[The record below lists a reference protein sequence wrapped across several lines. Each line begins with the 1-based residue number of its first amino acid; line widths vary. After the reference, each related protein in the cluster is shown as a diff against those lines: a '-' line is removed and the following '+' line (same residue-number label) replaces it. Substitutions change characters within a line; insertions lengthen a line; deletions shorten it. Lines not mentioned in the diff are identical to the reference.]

1 MTQEERTKKLLDAL
15 MSLRHMYR
23 RAGTMGIKHSEF
35 GLLMMICHHSGEDGI
50 KVSEISNLMKVT
62 SPTVTQSVTALE
74 ARGLVRRRMDP
85 FDRRIIKVSLTDK
98 GREMARQAQ
107 QDMIDAFSTVVM
119 QLGDEKS
126 EQLAELL
133 EQMSVIIE
141 REFGHG
147 EFDARRPPL

>member
-1 MTQEERTKKLLDAL
+1 MTHEERTKKLIDAL

-23 RAGTMGIKHSEF
+23 REPITSLKRSEIGMLF
-35 GLLMMICHHSGEDGI
+35 MIQHHSGEDGI

-74 ARGLVRRRMDP
+74 AQGLVCRRMDP

-98 GREMARQAQ
+98 GREIARQAQ
-107 QDMIDAFSTVVM
+107 RDMIEAFSTVVM
-119 QLGDEKS
+119 QLGDEKA

-133 EQMSVIIE
+133 GEMSQIVE

-147 EFDARRPPL
+147 DNDGKRPPF